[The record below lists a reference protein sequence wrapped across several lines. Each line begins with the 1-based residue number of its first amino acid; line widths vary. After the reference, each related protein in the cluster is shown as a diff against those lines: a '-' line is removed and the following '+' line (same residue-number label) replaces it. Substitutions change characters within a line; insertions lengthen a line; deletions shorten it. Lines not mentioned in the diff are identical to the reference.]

1 MKVQKTAALVSS
13 VVLALSATLAGC
25 GGLGDGI
32 QPVNAVI
39 RPFGGLDG
47 ATTTKAF
54 TCLNTGLNFFVDF
67 TNGARGDFTGRA
79 TYTSSNPAVAQVS
92 NFDIPVPEQVNTF
105 YNRGTIVAVAPGTTT
120 ITARYLT
127 FTRSI
132 DVTVSAAQ
140 NFRITPASADLAAA
154 SRLDFS
160 ATADLDGVE
169 TAIDPVAVWSFVTPN
184 TAVATID
191 SITGTVTG
199 VAAGTGL
206 TAHLRIP
213 GCGATADA
221 PVTVANL
228 QSLALTREFGDN
240 EQLIVG
246 TSERLI
252 ATGTLDN
259 GATQDL
265 TTQVTYTSSDATAV
279 ALLGGSFPNL
289 ALALKANAPVQ
300 LTASFATPAVAAPA
314 INITPVA
321 DSLNTI
327 AITPA
332 TVDVAAGRTSQF
344 AATGSYAS
352 GATQN
357 ITRHVVWT
365 SSNTLLA
372 GIQTS
377 SGVSFNSLSGLA
389 TTSTTGSGNAVT
401 ITATALNAASQTIT
415 STATLNIQ

>member
-13 VVLALSATLAGC
+13 VALVLSATLAGC
-25 GGLGDGI
+25 GGLGDGV
-32 QPVNAVI
+32 QPVNAFI
-39 RPFGGLDG
+39 QPFGGLQG
-47 ATTTKAF
+47 AATTKAF
-54 TCLNTGLNFFVDF
+54 TCLNTGLSFFVDF

-79 TYTSSNPAVAQVS
+79 TYTSSNPAVAKVS
-92 NFDIPVPEQVNTF
+92 NFDIPVPEQTNTF

-120 ITARYLT
+120 ITVQYLT
-127 FTRSI
+127 FTRTI

-160 ATADLDGVE
+160 ATAELDGVE
-169 TAIDPVAVWSFVTPN
+169 TTIDPVAVWSFNTPN
-184 TAVATID
+184 TAIATID
-191 SITGTVTG
+191 AASGTVTG
-199 VAAGTGL
+199 VAAGSGL
-206 TAHLRIP
+206 VAHLRIP
-213 GCGATADA
+213 GCDATADA

-265 TTQVTYTSSDATAV
+265 TTQVTYTSSDPTAV

-289 ALALKANAPVQ
+289 ALALKANAPAQ
-300 LTASFATPAVAAPA
+300 LAASFATPAIVAPA
-314 INITPVA
+314 INITPVV

-327 AITPA
+327 AITPL
-332 TVDVAAGRTSQF
+332 TVDVVAGRTSQF

-357 ITRHVVWT
+357 ITRHVIWT
-365 SSNTLLA
+365 SGNTALA

-377 SGVSFNSLSGLA
+377 AGVSFNSLSGLA

-401 ITATALNAASQTIT
+401 ITATTLNGASQGIT
-415 STATLNIQ
+415 ATATLNIQ